1 VRGDRAIMCC
11 PAELIS
17 TRVLSVNVFHHTTV
31 LDRSFVVSRSLCS
44 QADARSSGENPDVE
58 YGFLESDVLEENNAE
73 EEDGEEVA
81 SEPGL
86 LDDDLSDS
94 EKGLGGKDS
103 DKEKDLGLCKA
114 IMDAPS
120 HSVASV
126 LNKWAEE
133 GNDLDQLRVSR
144 IIINLRKRRMYGK
157 ALQVPILNISSN
169 KSSLFSIF
177 FLVNYFISTLVYTF
191 YIFPP
196 YVFKTAKCDTSFMG
210 KYRINTSLVSVSPN

>member
-1 VRGDRAIMCC
+1 MCC

-17 TRVLSVNVFHHTTV
+17 TRVLSVNVFHHTTL
-31 LDRSFVVSRSLCS
+31 LDRIFVVGRSLCS
-44 QADARSSGENPDVE
+44 QADPRSSGENPDVE
-58 YGFLESDVLEENNAE
+58 DGFLESDVIEENNAE

-81 SEPGL
+81 SEPGI

-94 EKGLGGKDS
+94 EKGVGGNDS
-103 DKEKDLGLCKA
+103 DKKKDLGLCKA

-133 GNDLDQLRVSR
+133 GNDLEGLRISS

-157 ALQVPILNISSN
+157 ALQVLILNI
-169 KSSLFSIF
+169 FSIKNLHSLAF
-177 FLVNYFISTLVYTF
+177 FFPHRLCKCLSCGFVKRHMFACTF
-191 YIFPP
+191 PVTFLYI
-196 YVFKTAKCDTSFMG
+196 
-210 KYRINTSLVSVSPN
+210 